1 MTTAACNEG
10 VRDARHRPN
19 LNANVSRGMFRTA
32 AIAAGIATAAVAA
45 PVLTHA
51 PATVYADVVSPVRSL
66 QEFDEQIRK
75 IGTAEQLAQKAST
88 GALSEAEERL
98 VLQRELVR
106 RASAE
111 KLEKFRGASEV
122 NRDFLDWFMND
133 LTALRYYITGGEV
146 WTNNRSGRATD
157 ADYITS
163 LGVFARLRAAHMD
176 DLASAN
182 SHDADVHL
190 RMMVSC
196 SLDVSGRARLWTGD
210 PGFVSDHLVRYETI
224 KTFRDCYITYRFQRS
239 IFDALPVESMRWVFE
254 NQLTDAELPWLAN
267 YSLSLY
273 PKLEQEDSR
282 LNAYSYVWYTG
293 DYYKDNGYGNA
304 AFYDDAKFN
313 GPVTEFKPTDG
324 SGKPPITWQG
334 GWKEKY
340 RLAYEDPNFPNA
352 NPGDPF
358 HIGCGEISKVPGAT
372 TDKTAYHR
380 LWMVFEKGGVCG
392 ALAKTFS
399 NLNGMVGVPSVVVG
413 QPGHAATLTYELRE
427 DASGRPVPTYRI
439 QNDVSGW
446 GRTGSPS
453 VAHWLCDWGRGMSD
467 GFAGNYAL
475 YAQEALADWDGYVRS
490 YESRLIAMSF
500 EGEARQREALV
511 DAAISAQPLN
521 FDAYKAK
528 IDLMTS
534 RKAQLPEW
542 ERLAQD
548 VARALSCYPLP
559 MHDLIKYM
567 EKTGGK
573 EHLLALEAVRLDA
586 LQKATR
592 VTMEQTVNWDACA
605 RVARNLMGEKD
616 GVVATFSFDGEDAGK
631 IRLGEHLRGGGV
643 AWKYS
648 LDGGSTWVELTN
660 GTYEVQ
666 LTEEQLSSITA
677 EKDILIQLIGVSTAN
692 CIDIQQGQ
700 AAQLSCEANDRANHI
715 YFFDGKVP
723 EGMEMRVN
731 GGSWEPLDVKRE
743 FKGACTVE
751 VRRPATGLTTASE
764 PLKMTFTE
772 GARDASFVPY
782 EEMSVNSYSSSR
794 DGERMADRVVDG
806 YYGKGNEY
814 WLTAKEPSPNAWIV
828 LDLGRER
835 LVSSVDYWRPKA
847 LWANGIPRWEK
858 MTYTISAAP
867 DSGLAQGVPVDASAF
882 EVVGA
887 YGKNATQVPA
897 WEDANLTSTFT
908 FDKPVRARYLKFH
921 LTDIYHCAVLFDV
934 YEVHEPGIE
943 GDAVAFDSL
952 TSGYGEG
959 DCSPMPLSLVNTSK
973 ATATIKRVTVD
984 TDAFDVVGTGNGSI
998 APGATDT
1005 SWQVKPRV
1013 GLAAGS
1019 YRANATIAY
1028 AGAEGQEDR
1037 ELKVPVAIDVSPR
1050 EVSLTVKAEKT
1061 SATSVH
1067 LSAILAGSEGLEGE
1081 IEFALCE
1088 EDRAPGAAVMVL
1100 ATEDGGQVQGN
1111 PLNTWTPDP
1120 EFNNLVPGQVYYAF
1134 ARVKGL
1140 PGLDAV
1146 VGDQSLEIDM
1156 TPEVPGPDQG
1166 GGGDGGDT
1174 DNGGDNGDGNGGGNG
1189 ESNGN
1194 AGNGGTGGDADN
1206 GGSGNGGNGEG
1217 NGNAGNG
1224 ETGGDA
1230 DNGGNGNGGAG
1241 DGDQDAGQ
1249 GGGSDEP
1256 DSAGPS
1262 GPAGDGAQG
1271 SMGRPPAADGS
1282 RLPAAGDT
1290 GLYGAMAGAGT
1301 ALVALSAGAIA
1312 RARAKR
1318 GPARRD

>member
-1 MTTAACNEG
+1 M
-10 VRDARHRPN
+10 
-19 LNANVSRGMFRTA
+19 
-32 AIAAGIATAAVAA
+32 
-45 PVLTHA
+45 
-51 PATVYADVVSPVRSL
+51 
-66 QEFDEQIRK
+66 
-75 IGTAEQLAQKAST
+75 
-88 GALSEAEERL
+88 
-98 VLQRELVR
+98 
-106 RASAE
+106 
-111 KLEKFRGASEV
+111 
-122 NRDFLDWFMND
+122 
-133 LTALRYYITGGEV
+133 
-146 WTNNRSGRATD
+146 
-157 ADYITS
+157 
-163 LGVFARLRAAHMD
+163 
-176 DLASAN
+176 
-182 SHDADVHL
+182 
-190 RMMVSC
+190 
-196 SLDVSGRARLWTGD
+196 
-210 PGFVSDHLVRYETI
+210 
-224 KTFRDCYITYRFQRS
+224 
-239 IFDALPVESMRWVFE
+239 
-254 NQLTDAELPWLAN
+254 
-267 YSLSLY
+267 
-273 PKLEQEDSR
+273 
-282 LNAYSYVWYTG
+282 
-293 DYYKDNGYGNA
+293 
-304 AFYDDAKFN
+304 
-313 GPVTEFKPTDG
+313 
-324 SGKPPITWQG
+324 
-334 GWKEKY
+334 
-340 RLAYEDPNFPNA
+340 
-352 NPGDPF
+352 
-358 HIGCGEISKVPGAT
+358 
-372 TDKTAYHR
+372 
-380 LWMVFEKGGVCG
+380 
-392 ALAKTFS
+392 
-399 NLNGMVGVPSVVVG
+399 
-413 QPGHAATLTYELRE
+413 
-427 DASGRPVPTYRI
+427 
-439 QNDVSGW
+439 
-446 GRTGSPS
+446 
-453 VAHWLCDWGRGMSD
+453 
-467 GFAGNYAL
+467 
-475 YAQEALADWDGYVRS
+475 
-490 YESRLIAMSF
+490 
-500 EGEARQREALV
+500 
-511 DAAISAQPLN
+511 
-521 FDAYKAK
+521 
-528 IDLMTS
+528 
-534 RKAQLPEW
+534 
-542 ERLAQD
+542 
-548 VARALSCYPLP
+548 
-559 MHDLIKYM
+559 
-567 EKTGGK
+567 
-573 EHLLALEAVRLDA
+573 
-586 LQKATR
+586 
-592 VTMEQTVNWDACA
+592 
-605 RVARNLMGEKD
+605 
-616 GVVATFSFDGEDAGK
+616 
-631 IRLGEHLRGGGV
+631 
-643 AWKYS
+643 
-648 LDGGSTWVELTN
+648 
-660 GTYEVQ
+660 
-666 LTEEQLSSITA
+666 
-677 EKDILIQLIGVSTAN
+677 STAN

-959 DCSPMPLSLVNTSK
+959 DYSPMPLSLVNTSK

-984 TDAFDVVGTGNGSI
+984 NDVFDVVGTGNGSIAPGATDTSWQGPMPLSLVNTSKATATIKRVTVDNDVFDVVGTGNGSI

-1174 DNGGDNGDGNGGGNG
+1174 DNGGDNGDGNGGGDTGNGGGNG

-1194 AGNGGTGGDADN
+1194 AGNGGSGGDADN
-1206 GGSGNGGNGEG
+1206 GGSGNGGTGD
-1217 NGNAGNG
+1217 G
-1224 ETGGDA
+1224 ET
-1230 DNGGNGNGGAG
+1230 GNGGAG
-1241 DGDQDAGQ
+1241 DGDQDAGGGNGESNGNAGNGGSGGDADNGGSGNGGTGDGETGNGGAGDGDQDADQ
-1249 GGGSDEP
+1249 GGGSDAP

-1262 GPAGDGAQG
+1262 GPAGDGTQG
-1271 SMGRPPAADGS
+1271 SMERPAAADGS
-1282 RLPAAGDT
+1282 RLPAAGDA